1 MNRTARIGW
10 ASALVLLAIS
20 CTHGKIEPLGKP
32 GPIAGKIRSVSVR
45 IESISTDR
53 LRVYEELNGNE
64 IIKRDVTAALQ
75 KAGRYDPSG
84 QIDLEIVVNNFRL
97 RSAGNAFWAGLYGG
111 VDKLEGNVQFRSPT
125 AAPRSFSF
133 ALSGSEDWYSKYD
146 RGDRLDSFGRVLG
159 EKIVSVL
166 NP

>member
-1 MNRTARIGW
+1 MRLLRLTL
-10 ASALVLLAIS
+10 ALAVLAIG
-20 CTHGKIEPLGKP
+20 CTHGKIEPLGEP
-32 GPIAGKIRSVSVR
+32 GPIVGKIRSVSVR
-45 IESISTDR
+45 IESVSTDR

-84 QIDLEIVVNNFRL
+84 QVDLEVVVNNFRL
-97 RSAGNAFWAGLYGG
+97 RSEGNAFWAGIYGG
-111 VDKLEGNVQFRSPT
+111 VDKLEGSVQFRSPT
-125 AAPRSFSF
+125 TAPRSFNF
-133 ALSGSEDWYSKYD
+133 ALSGSEHWYSEYD
-146 RGDRLDSFGRVLG
+146 RGDRLDSFGRILG

>member
-1 MNRTARIGW
+1 MARIGW
-10 ASALVLLAIS
+10 TPLLVLLAIS